1 MAKPTSPPGPVR
13 TAPGYADFNSYGLIA
28 QELIKK
34 YPDAHSTIAPR
45 SLAGKIGSLDQ
56 GQRTWWANHPASAIG
71 LAELLQVSREDLG
84 LHEQALNRHMFV
96 LEAFTEL
103 PPLDLKHGRPWHLA
117 SAQLASSQRDPTER
131 SIPTLEHWLAPA
143 QWIQRP
149 PYDMDWLY
157 VEDDLEREILSGSLA
172 AAGHFEVVHAETL
185 ADAGSRLQVQKPVI
199 ISVRGDGGDAD
210 MAALAHRPENAGLL
224 IIAPFMLPTRKETSS
239 AEYFGW
245 EQRSSNRQER
255 NRFQFDLPG
264 RSATLKR
271 WTWTLLPDWRIQ
283 LLKLVDAHISQ
294 HNVDSLYSEQRITDW
309 LEAFD
314 PSGVWFCTTTD
325 LLHLCRMGHYR
336 GTKLPG
342 TSDVNAGQQFAMSL
356 PQKEMPFSGMQL
368 TQLAKLR
375 WQRGDLPWKG
385 ALPLETWHALAPAGM
400 TTAIREALNEIALAQ
415 NEPARLQAAAQLA
428 MRLEASNP
436 EWLLASGLLKQERR
450 GFFEFQHR
458 ALANLAVRDYLI
470 HQITQETVD
479 TWAMTCFE
487 EQRRSML
494 DAALD
499 AVSLADL
506 INVTEKLDLITQ
518 DSAMNIGASEA
529 LFMAV
534 ARKIAKGEEFP
545 SSYIAALA
553 PLAQCVVGRLDFTEG
568 EWSLPKPWSRP
579 SASQDEQI
587 EWVSACWAWSLLPEI
602 GMTISEKWLFPGWCM
617 SLGEAPSWL
626 SSLWPDSNC
635 KQLPHAWTNFFS
647 IADEWVKDLS
657 QPLVDAPRLLKIAL
671 LGKAARGAWSAEPS
685 WWQDLTD
692 FVHEAWIFESL
703 LKRINFNNP
712 DGAVRLWPSFLL
724 SERTSS
730 DDLARYS
737 PVRRW
742 LLEQLNPTNGLNS
755 LTHDDLLYLAKIPE
769 SLPPEFRAP
778 LLSSLM
784 TAISEMEY
792 WEQLPFLQ
800 RFGPSAAPSLVSYL
814 QNDSMVDAAI
824 ECLWD
829 WQPETAVALLRKK
842 TPLSATTLG
851 GLALSCPANHL
862 TAAIELLLNEPTL
875 LDASTRIWWARGHLS
890 KSGVHSRQLFE
901 IITNL
906 PSEAS

>member
-1 MAKPTSPPGPVR
+1 MAKLTSPAGPVR
-13 TAPGYADFNSYGLIA
+13 TAPGYSEFNSYGHIA

-34 YPDAHSTIAPR
+34 YPDAHSSKNIR
-45 SLAGKIGSLDQ
+45 SLAAKISELDR

-84 LHEQALNRHMFV
+84 LHEQALNSHMFV
-96 LEAFTEL
+96 LDAFTEL

-117 SAQLASSQRDPTER
+117 TAQLALPQRDPRER

-149 PYDMDWLY
+149 PYDMNWLY
-157 VEDDLEREILSGSLA
+157 VEDDLEREILSRSLA

-185 ADAGSRLQVQKPVI
+185 ADAGSRLQIQKPVI
-199 ISVRGDGGDAD
+199 ISVLGDGGDED
-210 MAALAHRPENAGLL
+210 MAALARRPEHAGVL
-224 IIAPFMLPTRKETSS
+224 IIAPFMLPIRKETSS

-245 EQRSSNRQER
+245 EQQSSNRQER

-264 RSATLKR
+264 RSASLKR

-283 LLKLVDAHISQ
+283 LLKLVDAHINQ
-294 HNVDSLYSEQRITDW
+294 HNVDSLFSEQRITEW
-309 LEAFD
+309 LKAFD

-342 TSDVNAGQQFAMSL
+342 TSDVNAGKQFAMSL
-356 PQKEMPFSGMQL
+356 LQKETPFSGMQL

-385 ALPLETWHALAPAGM
+385 ALPLETWLALAPGGM
-400 TTAIREALNEIALAQ
+400 ATATRKDLNAIALTQ

-428 MRLEASNP
+428 MRLEAGNP
-436 EWLLASGLLKQERR
+436 ERLCASGLLKQERR
-450 GFFEFQHR
+450 GYFEFQHR
-458 ALANLAVRDYLI
+458 ALANLAIRDYLI
-470 HQITQETVD
+470 HQITHETVD
-479 TWAMTCFE
+479 TWAVTCFE

-506 INVTEKLDLITQ
+506 INVAEKLDLTTQ

-545 SSYIAALA
+545 SSYITALT
-553 PLAQCVVGRLDFTEG
+553 PLAQCVVGRLDFTQR
-568 EWSLPKPWSRP
+568 EWLLPKPWSRP
-579 SASQDEQI
+579 SVSQDEQI

-602 GMTISEKWLFPGWCM
+602 RMNISEEWLFPGWCTL
-617 SLGEAPSWL
+617 LGEAPSWL
-626 SSLWPDSNC
+626 SSLWPDLNC
-635 KQLPHAWTNFFS
+635 EQLPHAWTNFFS

-657 QPLVDAPRLLKIAL
+657 QPVVDAPRLLKIAL

-712 DGAVRLWPSFLL
+712 DVAVRLWPSFLV

-742 LLEQLNPTNGLNS
+742 LLEQLNPANGLNS
-755 LTHDDLLYLAKIPE
+755 LTNDDLLYLAKIPE

-784 TAISEMEY
+784 TEVSEMEY
-792 WEQLPFLQ
+792 YDQHQFLK
-800 RFGPSAAPSLVSYL
+800 RFGPSAVPSLVRYL
-814 QNDSMVDAAI
+814 ENDVMVDAAI

-829 WQPETAVALLRKK
+829 WHPETAVALLRKK
-842 TPLSATTLG
+842 TPLSATTLCD
-851 GLALSCPANHL
+851 LVLSCPEDYL
-862 TAAIELLLNEPTL
+862 TAAIELLLNAPTL
-875 LDASTRIWWARGHLS
+875 LDASTRIWWARKHLS
-890 KSGVHSRQLFE
+890 KSGIHSRQLFE

>member
-1 MAKPTSPPGPVR
+1 MAKLTSPAGPVR
-13 TAPGYADFNSYGLIA
+13 TASGYSEFNSYGHIA

-34 YPDAHSTIAPR
+34 YPDAHSSKNIR
-45 SLAGKIGSLDQ
+45 SLAAKISELDR

-84 LHEQALNRHMFV
+84 LHEQALNSHMFV
-96 LEAFTEL
+96 LDAFTEL

-117 SAQLASSQRDPTER
+117 TAQLALPQRDPRER

-149 PYDMDWLY
+149 PYDMNWLY
-157 VEDDLEREILSGSLA
+157 VEDDLEREILSKSLA

-185 ADAGSRLQVQKPVI
+185 ADAGSRLQIQKPVI
-199 ISVRGDGGDAD
+199 ISVLGDGGDED
-210 MAALAHRPENAGLL
+210 MAALARRPEHAGVL
-224 IIAPFMLPTRKETSS
+224 IIAPFMLPIRKETSS

-264 RSATLKR
+264 RSASLKR

-283 LLKLVDAHISQ
+283 LLKLVDAHINQ
-294 HNVDSLYSEQRITDW
+294 HNVDSLFSEQRITEW
-309 LEAFD
+309 LKAFD
-314 PSGVWFCTTTD
+314 PSGVWFCTTRD

-342 TSDVNAGQQFAMSL
+342 TSDVNAGKQFAMSL
-356 PQKEMPFSGMQL
+356 LQKETPFSGMQL

-385 ALPLETWHALAPAGM
+385 ALPLETWLALAPGGM
-400 TTAIREALNEIALAQ
+400 ATATRKDLNAIALAQ

-428 MRLEASNP
+428 MRLEAGNP
-436 EWLLASGLLKQERR
+436 ERLCASGLLKQERR
-450 GFFEFQHR
+450 GYFEFQHR
-458 ALANLAVRDYLI
+458 ALANLAIRDYLI
-470 HQITQETVD
+470 HQITHETVD
-479 TWAMTCFE
+479 TWAVTCFE

-506 INVTEKLDLITQ
+506 INVAEKLDLTTQ

-545 SSYIAALA
+545 SSYITALT
-553 PLAQCVVGRLDFTEG
+553 PLAQCVVGRLDFTQR
-568 EWSLPKPWSRP
+568 EWLLPKPWSRP
-579 SASQDEQI
+579 SVSQDEQI

-602 GMTISEKWLFPGWCM
+602 RMNISEEWLFPGWCT

-626 SSLWPDSNC
+626 SSLWPDLNC
-635 KQLPHAWTNFFS
+635 EQLPHAWTNFFS

-657 QPLVDAPRLLKIAL
+657 QPVVDAPRLLKIAL

-712 DGAVRLWPSFLL
+712 DVAVRLWPSFLV

-742 LLEQLNPTNGLNS
+742 LLEQLNPANGLNS
-755 LTHDDLLYLAKIPE
+755 LTNDDLLYLAKIPE

-784 TAISEMEY
+784 TEVSEMEY
-792 WEQLPFLQ
+792 YDQPQFLK
-800 RFGPSAAPSLVSYL
+800 RFGPSAVPSLVSYL
-814 QNDSMVDAAI
+814 ENDVMVDAAI

-829 WQPETAVALLRKK
+829 WHPETAVALLRKK
-842 TPLSATTLG
+842 TPLSATTLCD
-851 GLALSCPANHL
+851 LVLSCPEDYLA
-862 TAAIELLLNEPTL
+862 AAIELLLNAPTL
-875 LDASTRIWWARGHLS
+875 LDASTRICWAREHLS
-890 KSGVHSRQLFE
+890 RSGVHSRQLFE
-901 IITNL
+901 IITTL